1 MNPSFSTVQ
10 LTPSYGSIPSE
21 PIKPHVKVSESA
33 EEACKDAEA
42 IVICTEWD
50 EFKELDWEK
59 IYANC
64 PRPAFVFE

>member
-1 MNPSFSTVQ
+1 M
-10 LTPSYGSIPSE
+10 
-21 PIKPHVKVSESA
+21 KPHVKVSLSA

-59 IYANC
+59 SESNKRDVC
-64 PRPAFVFE
+64 